1 VLALGIDAGQT
12 GIRAALSDGTVGAQ
26 VAGVPRMEGRVGPD
40 DVATSLLA
48 SVAGL
53 GLSARGH
60 ELTGIGIGLSGYELI
75 GVPELGRIASR
86 IRARLDTAAPV
97 AIATDGITSLL
108 GALGGRRAGV
118 VVATGTGVVVLGHD
132 GASQWAHV
140 DGWGALL
147 GDDGSG
153 YAVGRA
159 GLRMALRS
167 YDGRGGSAA
176 LRAAAEARWGPIA
189 ELPVA
194 LLRDDAVPTA
204 RLVASFAP
212 QVAECAQAGDVTS
225 RNIWHEAGEELAR
238 SAVAAL
244 RRLFSPGIPADVAL
258 LGNMWNAGP
267 LLREPFDRE
276 LIRRW
281 PAATIV
287 ASAGTGLDGAVAM
300 AGDGAVGTIPALAWL
315 G

>member
-1 VLALGIDAGQT
+1 
-12 GIRAALSDGTVGAQ
+12 
-26 VAGVPRMEGRVGPD
+26 
-40 DVATSLLA
+40 
-48 SVAGL
+48 
-53 GLSARGH
+53 LSARGH

-86 IRARLDTAAPV
+86 IRARLDTTAPV

-132 GASQWAHV
+132 GGAEWAHV

-159 GLRMALRS
+159 GLRMALRA

-176 LRAAAEARWGPIA
+176 LRAAAEARFGPIA

-194 LLRDDAVPTA
+194 LLRDDAMPTA

-258 LGNMWNAGP
+258 LGNMWNAGQ

-287 ASAGTGLDGAVAM
+287 ASAGTGLDGAVAL